1 MEIVRVGFLNEFC
14 EALTEGSTEDS
25 YTCEEHTEIFV
36 FNILRGGFGRGL
48 GEGRR
53 ASPFED
59 KFLSSIRSVIMC

>member
-1 MEIVRVGFLNEFC
+1 MEIVRVGFLDEFC

-48 GEGRR
+48 GEGEGLRP
-53 ASPFED
+53 SKINF
-59 KFLSSIRSVIMC
+59 